1 MREKELVVKA
11 KAGDAKAF
19 TELYGLYKKKLYSY
33 AFYRLGNAADAED
46 AVSDCVLSAF
56 EQINKLKKAEAFS
69 AWIFRILYC
78 CCTSAMKE
86 QIRQRDTDNIDD
98 YANVFTVSYDQ
109 TNEQTEL
116 KQALKVLND
125 EEREIVLLSVVAG
138 FKSKEIA
145 RISGLT
151 AGSVRS
157 KLSRS
162 LAKLKNELVRGD
174 AV

>member
-1 MREKELVVKA
+1 MSEKELVVKA

-19 TELYGLYKKKLYSY
+19 TALYVVYKQKLYSY

-46 AVSDCVLSAF
+46 AVQDCVLSAF
-56 EQINKLKKAEAFS
+56 EQIDKLKKAEAFS
-69 AWIFRILYC
+69 LWIFRILYC
-78 CCTSAMKE
+78 CCTSLMKE
-86 QIRQRDTDNIDD
+86 QIRQRNTDNIDD
-98 YANVFTVSYDQ
+98 YANIFAVTYDE

-138 FKSKEIA
+138 FKSREIA
-145 RISGLT
+145 KISGLT